1 MLIEELNRHLRGWA
15 NYFRFGYPSA
25 AFAGINH
32 YVQVRLWQ
40 HLKRRSQR
48 PYRIP
53 KGVSA
58 YQHYQQLGWRPLR
71 ATVAQLPA
79 KPKATDLGESRMRE
93 IRTSGLTREE
103 ALDVHGMRL
112 VRHIRGNPDTEYVE
126 A

>member
-1 MLIEELNRHLRGWA
+1 LEREQVKLKELTSGRRSYWPIPRLIGQLNQHLRGWA
-15 NYFRFGYPSA
+15 NYFRLGYPSR
-25 AFAGINH
+25 AFAKINH
-32 YVQVRLWQ
+32 YVQARLWQ

-79 KPKATDLGESRMRE
+79 KPKATVPAKAGCGKSARP
-93 IRTSGLTREE
+93 
-103 ALDVHGMRL
+103 V
-112 VRHIRGNPDTEYVE
+112 
-126 A
+126 